1 MEKRKNNTLWKT
13 RIQLWISLWIS
24 GDQVL
29 DKPRFS
35 RTTFSVH
42 YLFFF
47 HTSFTKQL

>member
-1 MEKRKNNTLWKT
+1 MEKGKTKPFLKT
-13 RIQLWISLWIS
+13 RVQLWISLWIS

-29 DKPRFS
+29 DKSWFS